1 ILRGNM
7 YEHELPEDFLDTY
20 KLPKKVKITAWVLAF
35 AILAVGVWASFHW
48 SDWVNFARS
57 GAVLVVLSLSLA
69 AFGFG
74 NGFIDRVL
82 SVVKPMAVKIVEMQ
96 SKNRPHLYGI
106 HSGLTQK
113 EKDDLVQ
120 KVSRERLNQI
130 HVLMKNRMAKDVQKI
145 EFLIAALGTLVWG
158 FGDLVGK
165 L

>member
-1 ILRGNM
+1 M
-7 YEHELPEDFLDTY
+7 YEHELPEDLMDTY
-20 KLPKKVKITAWVLAF
+20 KLPNKIKMAAWMLAF
-35 AILAVGVWASFHW
+35 AILAIGVWASFQW
-48 SDWVNFARS
+48 SDWVHFARS

-69 AFGFG
+69 AFDFG

-82 SVVKPMAVKIVEMQ
+82 FLLKPMTANLVEMQ

-106 HSGLTQK
+106 HPGLTEK
-113 EKDDLVQ
+113 EKDDLFQ
-120 KVSRERLNQI
+120 KVSRERLNQV
-130 HVLMKNRMAKDVQKI
+130 HVLMKNHMAKDVQKI

>member
-1 ILRGNM
+1 M
-7 YEHELPEDFLDTY
+7 YEHELPEDLLDTY
-20 KLPKKVKITAWVLAF
+20 KLPKKIKMAAWMLAF
-35 AILAVGVWASFHW
+35 AILAVGVWGSFQW
-48 SDWVNFARS
+48 SDWVHFARS

-82 SVVKPMAVKIVEMQ
+82 FLLKPMTANVVEMQ

-106 HSGLTQK
+106 HPGLTEK

-120 KVSRERLNQI
+120 KVSRERINQVHI
-130 HVLMKNRMAKDVQKI
+130 LMKNRMAKDVQKT

-158 FGDLVGK
+158 FGDLMGK

>member
-1 ILRGNM
+1 M
-7 YEHELPEDFLDTY
+7 YEHELPEDLLDTY
-20 KLPKKVKITAWVLAF
+20 KLPKKIKIAAWVLAF

-48 SDWVNFARS
+48 SDWVHFARS

-82 SVVKPMAVKIVEMQ
+82 FLLKPMTAKIVEMQ

-106 HSGLTQK
+106 HPRLTEK

-120 KVSRERLNQI
+120 KVSRERLNHV